1 MPLHDAFS
9 SSQAVRMA
17 RLSTVPTTDDLR
29 YLLAESKK
37 HAKPVELPFEN
48 NRILFIVRV
57 TLVGPTQTPRWTFQ
71 RGDGDSAKTLWTR
84 ESSEVL
90 MIQNKIKI
98 ESAYEGHPGEGG
110 PAQVGADSSTST
122 PIITSAPSQPQPN
135 VMPISRRNF
144 AGWPQAPVDESPP
157 KVLVPPK
164 PLPLAGFTAEFVASK
179 ESWPQLKDDAQKTET
194 PESAVQNFA
203 QVRSFARKTMDEL
216 IAPALNAGQQTVTKG
231 SPESGKH
238 NSPKPAL
245 DTNQSVAGK
254 VDTADGTEKAGQKS
268 KKPDDKQFVSI
279 QLPPPVQF
287 SDSLIDHVF
296 NRLFD
301 RNTGL
306 MSFGTLVFFLLRE
319 FDRHQRKG
327 DGLSIVICEVGLKR
341 DGKVASL
348 PFEALPAVAERIR
361 SVCEPHHVAAH
372 VSGNEFA
379 ILLDECDDT
388 KLSAFCEAL
397 YKAVSAEAPL
407 LDYLVPGSARIA
419 IGAASIPNTCEDP
432 GVLVAAAEM
441 AKEMA
446 KERKP
451 TYLLFPSRSDVD
463 G

>member
-48 NRILFIVRV
+48 NRVLFIVRV

-84 ESSEVL
+84 ESAEVL

-98 ESAYEGHPGEGG
+98 ESAYDGPPGAGST
-110 PAQVGADSSTST
+110 AQVGADSSTST
-122 PIITSAPSQPQPN
+122 PIITSAPAQPQPS
-135 VMPISRRNF
+135 VLPISRRNF
-144 AGWPQAPVDESPP
+144 AGWPQAPVDESSS

-179 ESWPQLKDDAQKTET
+179 ESWPQLKDEAQKSEL

-203 QVRSFARKTMDEL
+203 QVRNFARKTMDEL
-216 IAPALNAGQQTVTKG
+216 IAPALSAGQTAAK
-231 SPESGKH
+231 SAPDIGKH
-238 NSPKPAL
+238 NSPRPAIEI
-245 DTNQSVAGK
+245 DPAAVSKA
-254 VDTADGTEKAGQKS
+254 DTARGAAKTGPTS
-268 KKPDDKQFVSI
+268 MKPDDKQFVSI

-287 SDSLIDHVF
+287 SDSLVDHVF

-379 ILLDECDDT
+379 ILLDECDDN

-397 YKAVSAEAPL
+397 HKAVSAEAPL

-451 TYLLFPSRSDVD
+451 TYLIFPSRSDVETR
-463 G
+463 